1 MGGALSF
8 NSAKMLGCAIAL
20 PILIAVATKMQLEAG
35 GQAIIWLLGLGLVV
49 GIFVFMNAL
58 LTERGQPWTF
68 MLPGSLMLGAAAF
81 VIAVLAIFTSGTP
94 SNLSGLYIALM
105 LASFCG
111 ALWYNIKGLGL
122 GDGIVITLMQLCLAL
137 VVVAVVLAWYFFVP
151 DHRRR

>member
-1 MGGALSF
+1 
-8 NSAKMLGCAIAL
+8 
-20 PILIAVATKMQLEAG
+20 
-35 GQAIIWLLGLGLVV
+35 
-49 GIFVFMNAL
+49 
-58 LTERGQPWTF
+58 
-68 MLPGSLMLGAAAF
+68 MLGAAAF